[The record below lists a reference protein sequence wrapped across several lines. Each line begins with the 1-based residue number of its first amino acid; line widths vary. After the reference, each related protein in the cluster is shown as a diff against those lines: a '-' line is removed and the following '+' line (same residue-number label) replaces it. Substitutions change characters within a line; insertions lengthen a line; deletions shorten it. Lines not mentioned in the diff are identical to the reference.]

1 MIIQKIKNSNQKVG
15 YMSTTKNI
23 INFDQLKCQAEMGCA
38 EAQFLLGVYYF
49 LGRKH
54 HNIQREY
61 SEKLILSY
69 VGNDPEYERLSIA
82 VKFAMSNSDSALKLG
97 KCELGIA
104 FQWFEKAAIQ
114 NHVEAH
120 EWLAL
125 LYREGLGV
133 EQNDNLAYSHIL
145 YAAENGGSAEAQY
158 QLAFCYLNAKG
169 TEKNPQQGLEWCR
182 KAAEQKNLN
191 ALYLLACCYLD
202 GNGVAKDQTQGLALL
217 NQVAE
222 IDKDIIEDR
231 MMFCL
236 AQAYSNGDGIEQSDT
251 LALSW
256 YEKLAE
262 TSSDQA
268 LIGEAS
274 FQAATCYFDGKGTIA
289 DVDHGLP
296 YLYRAWECQ
305 HAGAIQ
311 RFDNAYLQF
320 TFPTFIGRD
329 DIEQCYQYAYD
340 WLVNAYKERPTEP
353 EVNFGLG
360 VLFLTGKGVVRNR
373 QKAEEYFQKFWDGGE
388 DVIDYRNDHEQ
399 NLMFDM
405 AYIIPSKGCFSSGG
419 YLSKCFSVEYKIDA
433 EINPGYILFPSLIM
447 DFYLK
452 NREFDLLRSYALSI
466 RNYPRVFQQPS
477 THKQFI
483 KIMLQLLEK
492 DEELKQANQELLAK
506 EKELEEIMSMFAHKF
521 RSPLDTII
529 YNTHHEHQPKLYIQA
544 AQTMR
549 GLLDIFSI
557 ISADDIVLI
566 EKLKRDNQGESGLLT
581 VFSKTLDMILLH
593 LLSAQAAEKIQQHYL
608 RYAKKHGLCDAELS
622 YKQWN
627 DDYFEL
633 ERQLQTEWEQS
644 FAALL
649 SQQVTL
655 EQRLAWLEQRFFKL
669 ELQGFEQ
676 ANIQFKEYGITESFL
691 TILLN
696 EILVNAF
703 KYYSSDTQQPVV
715 LAWAESDSYQVL
727 SCRNPSARHERD
739 RFKGSGKGHTFL
751 SALARKTGSQFTK
764 PKPQDDF
771 VLEFGI
777 ANQLLISS

>member
-1 MIIQKIKNSNQKVG
+1 MMTNTNQSK
-15 YMSTTKNI
+15 
-23 INFDQLKCQAEMGCA
+23 FDQLKQQAEEGN
-38 EAQFLLGVYYF
+38 AQSQF
-49 LGRKH
+49 
-54 HNIQREY
+54 
-61 SEKLILSY
+61 
-69 VGNDPEYERLSIA
+69 
-82 VKFAMSNSDSALKLG
+82 
-97 KCELGIA
+97 ELA
-104 FQWFEKAAIQ
+104 
-114 NHVEAH
+114 N
-120 EWLAL
+120 
-125 LYREGLGV
+125 
-133 EQNDNLAYSHIL
+133 L
-145 YAAENGGSAEAQY
+145 YA
-158 QLAFCYLNAKG
+158 L
-169 TEKNPQQGLEWCR
+169 
-182 KAAEQKNLN
+182 
-191 ALYLLACCYLD
+191 
-202 GNGVAKDQTQGLALL
+202 GN
-217 NQVAE
+217 
-222 IDKDIIEDR
+222 
-231 MMFCL
+231 
-236 AQAYSNGDGIEQSDT
+236 GIEQSDV
-251 LALSW
+251 LAYVW
-256 YEKLAE
+256 YKAAADNGFLEAEYFLGECYFNGVGVEKNNNIAVEHYQKALVAGYEQASIKLAE
-262 TSSDQA
+262 MFFCTGLIVLWEGDANYTEDEAILFLTKSFEYRGSDIFKE
-268 LIGEAS
+268 IGEVYCSLEFNDSFQKVIEWLESFAYQGYVDAKYWLGEICLKYAGFYMIGYGVNIDNERARSLVIKAAS
-274 FQAATCYFDGKGTIA
+274 FGNSDAYVYSSIMLFNDAKNNKSVAKIVFERLKFVVEKDLDGCNK
-289 DVDHGLP
+289 
-296 YLYRAWECQ
+296 AWV
-305 HAGAIQ
+305 HLLLAN
-311 RFDNAYLQF
+311 F
-320 TFPTFIGRD
+320 
-329 DIEQCYQYAYD
+329 YD
-340 WLVNAYKERPTEP
+340 Q
-353 EVNFGLG
+353 GLG
-360 VLFLTGKGVVRNR
+360 VDSNLELAQYYYNLVDIELLMTYRLKPDSIPLKSQLSLEMLDDSLKGFIERKDYDLANETIDKIIDGDNGIQKGARNLAKLAIE
-373 QKAEEYFQKFWDGGE
+373 KAQ
-388 DVIDYRNDHEQ
+388 
-399 NLMFDM
+399 
-405 AYIIPSKGCFSSGG
+405 
-419 YLSKCFSVEYKIDA
+419 
-433 EINPGYILFPSLIM
+433 IL
-447 DFYLK
+447 DK
-452 NREFDLLRSYALSI
+452 
-466 RNYPRVFQQPS
+466 
-477 THKQFI
+477 K
-483 KIMLQLLEK
+483 
-492 DEELKQANQELLAK
+492 NQELLAK

-649 SQQVTL
+649 SQQATL